1 MGTETPARVLEGKT
15 CVVTGATSGIGQET
29 ALGLAKRGGH
39 LVLVARSQ
47 ERAEATLA
55 AIQREVTGATGE
67 IHLAD
72 LGVQADVRRA
82 ANEILAR
89 HPRIQ
94 LLVNN
99 AGIVNLRRET
109 TADGLEATFA
119 VNHLAYFLLT
129 ELLLPALVAGAPAR
143 IVNVSSEGHR
153 FGKLDF
159 EDLMAEREYRG
170 MRVYGRSKTANI
182 LFTQE
187 LARRLTGTGVTVNC
201 LHPGA
206 VSTRLGHQHGWWA
219 PIVTTLLKPFFRS
232 PERGAETSI
241 HLATA
246 PEVAGVTGQYF
257 KDLRAVEAARH
268 ATDLENARLL
278 WERSTELCGLPGSET
293 AAL

>member
-1 MGTETPARVLEGKT
+1 MSTGTAERTLAGKT
-15 CVVTGATSGIGQET
+15 CVVTGATSGIGQAT
-29 ALGLAKRGGH
+29 AIGLAQQGGH
-39 LVLVARSQ
+39 LVLVARSR

-55 AIQREVTGATGE
+55 GIQREVTGATGE

-72 LGVQADVRRA
+72 LGIQADVRRA
-82 ANEILAR
+82 ASEILAR
-89 HPRIQ
+89 HPRIHR
-94 LLVNN
+94 LVNN
-99 AGIVNLRRET
+99 AGIVNFRRET

-129 ELLLPALVAGAPAR
+129 ELLLPALVAAAPAR

-159 EDLMAEREYRG
+159 DDLQAEREYKG

-187 LARRLTGTGVTVNC
+187 LARRLAGSGVTVNC

-219 PIVTTLLKPFFRS
+219 PIVTTLLRPFFRS
-232 PERGAETSI
+232 PARGAETSL
-241 HLATA
+241 HLAIA
-246 PEVAGVTGQYF
+246 PEVAEVTGQYF
-257 KDLRAVEAARH
+257 KDLRAVEAAAH
-268 ATDLENARLL
+268 ATDLENARRL
-278 WERSTELCGLPGSET
+278 WERSAELCGVT
-293 AAL
+293 ADASP